1 MEEEGAVTWPRKLRA
16 HWRLPSLPNNIHSP
30 NNNPRRRARTFIGLF
45 ASSIR
50 YIVRLLTGNLFKRLN
65 KSKTKVKKKRQLSA
79 LLHNQSSDLSV
90 HLSMVYLS
98 ICLPIYLPTYLSV
111 YLSIGLSVYLSIGL
125 SVYRSICL
133 LVYLFIHL
141 VNQYGC
147 NLTWV
152 IITHVYAGMCTET
165 DTQSNTH
172 ALFLN
177 HTRTHARAHTHLQKQ
192 VIMTPCSLFWR
203 EFVSRSALRI

>member
-65 KSKTKVKKKRQLSA
+65 KSKTKVKKRNGSLVRCCTTRA
-79 LLHNQSSDLSV
+79 RI
-90 HLSMVYLS
+90 YLS
-98 ICLPIYLPTYLSV
+98 ICLSIYRSICPSV
-111 YLSIGLSVYLSIGL
+111 YLSLYPSSKSVWLQFNRG
-125 SVYRSICL
+125 
-133 LVYLFIHL
+133 H
-141 VNQYGC
+141 N
-147 NLTWV
+147 
-152 IITHVYAGMCTET
+152 YARVCRYVHRNRHA
-165 DTQSNTH
+165 NTH
-172 ALFLN
+172 ALSLN
-177 HTRTHARAHTHLQKQ
+177 HTNTHTRIHARAHTHLQKQ

-203 EFVSRSALRI
+203 ELVSCSALRI

>member
-79 LLHNQSSDLSV
+79 LLYNQSSDLSV

-98 ICLPIYLPTYLSV
+98 IYLSA
-111 YLSIGLSVYLSIGL
+111 YLSVYLSIGL

-133 LVYLFIHL
+133 PVCLFVGL
-141 VNQYGC
+141 SLYPSSKSVWLQFNMGQY
-147 NLTWV
+147 
-152 IITHVYAGMCTET
+152 YARVCRYVHR
-165 DTQSNTH
+165 NRH
-172 ALFLN
+172 AVK
-177 HTRTHARAHTHLQKQ
+177 HTRTLSQSHTHRRARTHTHLQKQ
-192 VIMTPCSLFWR
+192 VIVTPCSLFWR